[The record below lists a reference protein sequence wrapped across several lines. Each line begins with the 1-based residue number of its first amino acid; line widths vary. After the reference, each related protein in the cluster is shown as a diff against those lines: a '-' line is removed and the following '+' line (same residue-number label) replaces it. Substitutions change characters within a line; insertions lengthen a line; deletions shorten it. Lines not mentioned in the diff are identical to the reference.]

1 MKKRLIEAE
10 RVGYIYTLINLL
22 NGKEYVGQTVRGT
35 LNRLKQHVYEAFG
48 KKTNTPLYR
57 AMRRDGMA
65 NFKVA
70 ELWRGPESKLNAA
83 EKRFIRQ
90 RKTFINLGFGYN
102 LTTGGGQFK
111 MSLATR
117 KKISR
122 LRKKFFKDPVNLKQL
137 SKIQLADWALP
148 GAKERRK
155 RTPAVEKIRRDN
167 MVAALSKPRV
177 KRRLSKSGKAAWA
190 VEGRKERASATMKAV
205 HAARPEIRKEV
216 GKLLRGIKHTDA
228 HNRLTAKAA
237 LAQWASEEGRAKLLE
252 GLRRGAQRRWAR
264 DSERKRQAELTTR
277 AWAEN
282 RDAYMRTRHVWTKE
296 EKAAM
301 SDLKSRQCSTES
313 YRNKAAASI
322 RAGKADKKR
331 RVKEAT

>member
-1 MKKRLIEAE
+1 MKKRFIETE

-137 SKIQLADWALP
+137 SEIQLADWALP

-155 RTPAVEKIRRDN
+155 RTPVVEKMRRDN
-167 MVAALSKPRV
+167 VAAALNRSRSRLRQSKAQLKSYASDGSRA
-177 KRRLSKSGKAAWA
+177 KRLSDSLKAFN
-190 VEGRKERASATMKAV
+190 KA
-205 HAARPEIRKEV
+205 HPEARKEV
-216 GKLLRGIKHTDA
+216 GKLLRGTHPHSKNVKRI
-228 HNRLTAKAA
+228 LSECAA
-237 LAQWASEEGRAKLLE
+237 AQWASEEGRARKLE
-252 GLRRGAQRRWAR
+252 GLRRGAQRRWA
-264 DSERKRQAELTTR
+264 
-277 AWAEN
+277 
-282 RDAYMRTRHVWTKE
+282 
-296 EKAAM
+296 
-301 SDLKSRQCSTES
+301 S
-313 YRNKAAASI
+313 YHNKAAASI
-322 RAGKADKKR
+322 RAGKVDKKR
-331 RVKEAT
+331 RIKEAT